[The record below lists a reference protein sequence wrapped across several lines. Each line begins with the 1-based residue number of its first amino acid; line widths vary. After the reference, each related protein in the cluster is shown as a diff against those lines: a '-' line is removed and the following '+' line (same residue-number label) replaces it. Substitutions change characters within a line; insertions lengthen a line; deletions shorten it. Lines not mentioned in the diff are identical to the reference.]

1 MHGALHK
8 GAQRRYSGELIW
20 RPRPLTDV
28 YVDFLHPRVH
38 DGVFAAAARRRRALV
53 VGRLAARGGRRRRRR
68 RRRRRAGCHRVA
80 AVTLLRDGGALEP
93 GRRYDVTPRGHH
105 YRGGLPAALARRVRR
120 FGSLPLLLLL
130 VLVMVVVVV
139 VVVERVR
146 LEGSGLLPL
155 GAVIVR
161 RVAGQIV
168 AV

>member
-1 MHGALHK
+1 M
-8 GAQRRYSGELIW
+8 IW
-20 RPRPLTDV
+20 RLLTDV

-38 DGVFAAAARRRRALV
+38 DGVLATAARRGSALV
-53 VGRLAARGGRRRRRR
+53 VRRLAARGGRRRRIW
-68 RRRRRAGCHRVA
+68 RRRAGCHRVA
-80 AVTLLRDGGALEP
+80 PVTLLRDGGALQP

-105 YRGGLPAALARRVRR
+105 HRGGLADALARRVRR
-120 FGSLPLLLLL
+120 FGSRLRLLL
-130 VLVMVVVVV
+130 VVGVVLLMVVVVVV

-146 LEGSGLLPL
+146 LKGSRLLPL